1 MRNAK
6 STVKTQQPNDSES
19 AIPMRSGS
27 DNCLAIGTRL
37 ADFEIT
43 GIVGEGGFGI
53 VYLAFDH
60 SLRRTVAIKEYMPGA
75 LAGRGRDQSV
85 IVRAGRH
92 QETFDT
98 GLKSFIN
105 EARLLARFDH
115 PALVKVYR
123 FWEEN
128 KTGYMAMR
136 YYEGETLKAVVKD
149 QPELI
154 NEAWLKA
161 MLKPMLEA
169 LETLYKIQ
177 ILHRDISPDN
187 IMIQKNGDAV
197 LLDFG
202 AARQIIGDMAHALT
216 VILKPGYAP
225 VEQYADDTSM
235 SQGPWTDIYA
245 LSAVV
250 YFAIV
255 KKPPPTSVG
264 RMITDPIES
273 LVDGAHSGYSTE
285 FLAAIDKGLAVRP
298 ETRPQSIAEFR
309 ALLGFESSPLIS
321 TSPSSLIS
329 ASPSPLISASP
340 SPSVSSSTAA
350 GSDKPHP
357 AALQP
362 LPVAPRMDARIEKLK
377 KRTRVLRPE
386 SDSNAVTMPL
396 AEARASTRRS
406 WILVTSGL
414 FVMTLYAGYHFF
426 NRAPVR
432 TLVPIAD
439 SGLVAAPARAPSAKA
454 DVAVSAAVPAEP
466 SPSPIATPAPVKRA
480 AADVAA
486 AGTASRPVLNPAG
499 PSTELLTGTVRI
511 MIKPWGTIIVDGKS
525 KGVSPP
531 LKHLRLPE
539 GKHQIKIVNPNFADY
554 SVDLNVS
561 KNKSSNI
568 EYDFSSPNK
577 TKSKR

>member
-6 STVKTQQPNDSES
+6 STVKTQHPDDSGS
-19 AIPMRSGS
+19 AIPIRSGS

-85 IVRAGRH
+85 VVRAGRH

-154 NEAWLKA
+154 SEAWLKA
-161 MLKPMLEA
+161 MLKPILEA

-264 RMITDPIES
+264 RMIKDPIES
-273 LVDGAHSGYSTE
+273 LVDGAHGGYSSE

-298 ETRPQSIAEFR
+298 ENRPQSIAEFR
-309 ALLGFESSPLIS
+309 ALLGFEASPLIS
-321 TSPSSLIS
+321 TSPSLST
-329 ASPSPLISASP
+329 SPSA
-340 SPSVSSSTAA
+340 SSSTAA
-350 GSDKPHP
+350 GSDEPHP

-377 KRTRVLRPE
+377 KRTRVLQPE
-386 SDSNAVTMPL
+386 SDSDALTMPL
-396 AEARASTRRS
+396 PAARVSTRRS
-406 WILVTSGL
+406 WMLVISGL
-414 FVMTLYAGYHFF
+414 IVMMLYAGYHFF

-439 SGLVAAPARAPSAKA
+439 SGPVAPVTRAPSVKA
-454 DVAVSAAVPAEP
+454 DVAVSAPMPVPVPAA
-466 SPSPIATPAPVKRA
+466 PSPIASAAPVKRA
-480 AADVAA
+480 APAVTA
-486 AGTASRPVLNPAG
+486 AGTASRPVVNPPAPG
-499 PSTELLTGTVRI
+499 ADPLTGTVRI
-511 MIKPWGTIIVDGKS
+511 MIKPWGTIVVDGKS

-531 LKHLRLPE
+531 LKHLRLTE

-554 SVDLNVS
+554 SLDVNIS
-561 KNKSSNI
+561 KKKSSNI

>member
-6 STVKTQQPNDSES
+6 STVKTQHPDDSGS
-19 AIPMRSGS
+19 AIPIRSGS

-149 QPELI
+149 QPELV

-169 LETLYKIQ
+169 LETLYRIQ

-264 RMITDPIES
+264 RMIKDPIES

-298 ETRPQSIAEFR
+298 ENRPQSIAEFR
-309 ALLGFESSPLIS
+309 ALLGFESSPLI
-321 TSPSSLIS
+321 TT
-329 ASPSPLISASP
+329 SPSPLISASP
-340 SPSVSSSTAA
+340 SLSTSASPSVAPSTAA
-350 GSDKPHP
+350 ASDEPHP

-362 LPVAPRMDARIEKLK
+362 LPVAPRMEARIEKLK
-377 KRTRVLRPE
+377 KRTRVSQPK
-386 SDSNAVTMPL
+386 SDSDAVTMPL

-406 WILVTSGL
+406 WMLVISGL
-414 FVMTLYAGYHFF
+414 IVMMLYAGYHFF

-439 SGLVAAPARAPSAKA
+439 SGPVASVARAPSAKA
-454 DVAVSAAVPAEP
+454 DVAVSVPVPIQVPAAP
-466 SPSPIATPAPVKRA
+466 NLIAIPAPAKQA
-480 AADVAA
+480 AAPVTAA
-486 AGTASRPVLNPAG
+486 TAPRPTVNPPGAGAEP
-499 PSTELLTGTVRI
+499 LTGTVRI
-511 MIKPWGTIIVDGKS
+511 MIKPWGTIVVDGKS

-531 LKHLRLPE
+531 LKQLRLPE
-539 GKHQIKIVNPNFADY
+539 GKHQIKVINPNFEDY
-554 SVDLNVS
+554 AIEVNVS
-561 KNKSSNI
+561 KKKSSNI
-568 EYDFSSPNK
+568 EYDFSSTNK
-577 TKSKR
+577 TKTKR

>member
-1 MRNAK
+1 MRNAE
-6 STVKTQQPNDSES
+6 STVNVQHPNDG
-19 AIPMRSGS
+19 AAADPARSGS

-85 IVRAGRH
+85 VVRAGRH

-136 YYEGETLKAVVKD
+136 YYEGETLKAVVKN
-149 QPELI
+149 QPALV

-169 LETLYKIQ
+169 LETLYRVQ

-235 SQGPWTDIYA
+235 TQGPWTDIYA

-250 YFAIV
+250 YFAIL

-264 RMITDPIES
+264 RMIKDPIES
-273 LVDGAHSGYSTE
+273 LIGGAHRGYSME
-285 FLAAIDKGLAVRP
+285 FLTAIDKGLAVTP
-298 ETRPQSIAEFR
+298 ENRPQSIAEFR
-309 ALLGFESSPLIS
+309 ALLGFE
-321 TSPSSLIS
+321 
-329 ASPSPLISASP
+329 
-340 SPSVSSSTAA
+340 TAA
-350 GSDKPHP
+350 AVP
-357 AALQP
+357 ASAPVESLPAVFAP
-362 LPVAPRMDARIEKLK
+362 LPIAPRMESRSANSK
-377 KRTRVLRPE
+377 KRTRVPRP
-386 SDSNAVTMPL
+386 DPDPNAPTMPL
-396 AEARASTRRS
+396 ARVRASTRRS
-406 WILVTSGL
+406 WLLMISGL
-414 FVMTLYAGYHFF
+414 VLMTLYGGYHFF
-426 NRAPVR
+426 NRTPIR
-432 TLVPIAD
+432 KITPIAD
-439 SGLVAAPARAPSAKA
+439 SAPSATVAQAPSDAGDAPAPVTASVPSSEPVMVSDKQAVPTKA
-454 DVAVSAAVPAEP
+454 AVSAATASALPSSRAVANPVDLGAEP
-466 SPSPIATPAPVKRA
+466 
-480 AADVAA
+480 
-486 AGTASRPVLNPAG
+486 
-499 PSTELLTGTVRI
+499 LTGTVKI

-531 LKHLRLPE
+531 LKRLRLAE
-539 GKHQIKIVNPNFADY
+539 GKHHIKIVNPNFTDY
-554 SVDLNVS
+554 SIDVNVS
-561 KNKSSNI
+561 KKKASNI
-568 EYDFSSPNK
+568 EYDFSPSNK
-577 TKSKR
+577 SNSKR